1 MKQLRKIPMIL
12 QFGFESQIDNLLTLI
27 GTIDLNKV
35 KKIKTLK
42 EVQTEY
48 HLLIQKMQRR
58 TPGGEPGTVNVIT
71 DFDKAKA
78 LRPLFVND
86 SLLDDKMQ
94 ADVITETKDD
104 EANEKKALILRAIHE
119 LGLYSE
125 VHKALFDTLIT
136 DIFILPSALAK
147 AGSTSQAIGVI
158 WANPK
163 MTYSQHDMVEIL
175 VHEMTHHAMFIDEVR
190 YVHYSYS
197 AVTDKST
204 WARSA
209 ILNVPRPLDKVLHSA
224 VVATE
229 VLLMRAN
236 YIGHPV
242 LTKVHPPTNVMLTQL
257 RDAIAS
263 TEKVLLRYKGAR
275 KIFTDRAN
283 EIFDNVRQQVKALA
297 A

>member
-1 MKQLRKIPMIL
+1 MIL
-12 QFGFESQIDNLLTLI
+12 QFGFESQIDNLMTLI
-27 GTIDLNKV
+27 GTSDLIKA
-35 KKIKTLK
+35 KKITTLK
-42 EVQTEY
+42 EVQAEY
-48 HLLIQKMQRR
+48 HALIQKMQKRA
-58 TPGGEPGTVNVIT
+58 PGGEPGTVNIIT
-71 DFDKAKA
+71 DFEKAKA

-86 SLLDDKMQ
+86 SLLDDKAQ
-94 ADVITETKDD
+94 ADVITEMRDD
-104 EANEKKALILRAIHE
+104 EAIEKKTLILRAIHE

-125 VHKALFDTLIT
+125 EHKALFDTLIT
-136 DIFILPSALAK
+136 DIFILPSERAK

-163 MTYSQHDMVEIL
+163 MTYSLHDMVEIL

-190 YVHYSYS
+190 HVHYSYS

-229 VLLMRAN
+229 VLLMREN

-242 LTKVHPPTNVMLTQL
+242 MSKVHPPTKILLTQL
-257 RDAIAS
+257 KDTIAS
-263 TEKVLLRYKGAR
+263 TEKVLLRYKGAD
-275 KIFTDRAN
+275 KIFTNRAN
-283 EIFDNVRQQVKALA
+283 EIFDNVQQQSKALVA
-297 A
+297 

>member
-1 MKQLRKIPMIL
+1 MIL
-12 QFGFESQIDNLLTLI
+12 QFGFESQIDNILTLI
-27 GTIDLNKV
+27 GTIDFKGV
-35 KKIKTLK
+35 KKITTLK
-42 EVQTEY
+42 EVQSEY
-48 HLLIQKMQRR
+48 HSLIQKMQRR
-58 TPGGEPGTVNVIT
+58 TPGGTPGTVNVIT
-71 DFDKAKA
+71 DFEKAKT

-104 EANEKKALILRAIHE
+104 ETSDKKALILRAIHE
-119 LGLYSE
+119 LGIYSE

-136 DIFILPSALAK
+136 DIFILPSSRAK

-163 MTYSQHDMVEIL
+163 TTYSLHDMVEIL
-175 VHEMTHHAMFIDEVR
+175 VHEMTHHAMFIDELR

-197 AVTDKST
+197 DVMDKST

-229 VLLMRAN
+229 ILLMRAN

-242 LTKVHPPTNVMLTQL
+242 LSKVHPPTNIMLTQL
-257 RDAIAS
+257 KDAIAS
-263 TEKVLLRYKGAR
+263 TEKVLLQYKGAE
-275 KIFTDRAN
+275 KVLTDRAN
-283 EIFDNVRQQVKALA
+283 EIFDNVQQQVKALA

>member
-1 MKQLRKIPMIL
+1 MIL
-12 QFGFESQIDNLLTLI
+12 QFGFEAQIDNLMTLI

-35 KKIKTLK
+35 KKIATLK

-48 HLLIQKMQRR
+48 HSLIQKMQKRI
-58 TPGGEPGTVNVIT
+58 PGGEPGTVNVIT
-71 DFDKAKA
+71 DFEKAKA

-86 SLLDDKMQ
+86 SLLDDKAQ
-94 ADVITETKDD
+94 ADVITEMKDD
-104 EANEKKALILRAIHE
+104 EATDKKALILRAIHE
-119 LGLYSE
+119 LGIYSE

-136 DIFILPSALAK
+136 DIFILPSVRAK

-163 MTYSQHDMVEIL
+163 TTYSLHDMVEIL

-197 AVTDKST
+197 AVMDKST

-229 VLLMRAN
+229 ILLMRAN
-236 YIGHPV
+236 YLGHPV
-242 LTKVHPPTNVMLTQL
+242 MTKVHPPTNVMLTQL
-257 RDAIAS
+257 KDAIAS
-263 TEKVLLRYKGAR
+263 TEKVLLRSKGAG

-283 EIFDNVRQQVKALA
+283 EIFYNVQQQGKALA

>member
-1 MKQLRKIPMIL
+1 MIL

-204 WARSA
+204 WAQSA

-242 LTKVHPPTNVMLTQL
+242 LTKVHPPTNVILTQL

>member
-1 MKQLRKIPMIL
+1 MIL
-12 QFGFESQIDNLLTLI
+12 QFGFESQIDNVLNLI
-27 GTIDLNKV
+27 GTIDFNRA
-35 KKIKTLK
+35 KKITTLK

-48 HLLIQKMQRR
+48 HSLIQKMQMR
-58 TPGGEPGTVNVIT
+58 TPGGAPGTVNVIT
-71 DFDKAKA
+71 DFEKAKT

-104 EANEKKALILRAIHE
+104 EATDKKALILRAIHE

-125 VHKALFDTLIT
+125 VHKALLETLIT
-136 DIFILPSALAK
+136 DIFILPSSRAK

-163 MTYSQHDMVEIL
+163 TTYSLHDMIEIL
-175 VHEMTHHAMFIDEVR
+175 VHEMTHHAMFIDELR
-190 YVHYSYS
+190 YVHYCYS
-197 AVTDKST
+197 DVMDKST
-204 WARSA
+204 WALSA

-229 VLLMRAN
+229 ILLMRAN

-242 LTKVHPPTNVMLTQL
+242 LTKVHPPTNIMLTQL
-257 RDAIAS
+257 KDAIAA
-263 TEKVLLRYKGAR
+263 TEKVLLQYKGAG
-275 KIFTDRAN
+275 KIFTERAN
-283 EIFDNVRQQVKALA
+283 EIFHNVQRQVKALSA
-297 A
+297 

>member
-1 MKQLRKIPMIL
+1 MIL

>member
-1 MKQLRKIPMIL
+1 MIL

-204 WARSA
+204 WAQSA

>member
-1 MKQLRKIPMIL
+1 MR
-12 QFGFESQIDNLLTLI
+12 
-27 GTIDLNKV
+27 
-35 KKIKTLK
+35 
-42 EVQTEY
+42 
-48 HLLIQKMQRR
+48 
-58 TPGGEPGTVNVIT
+58 
-71 DFDKAKA
+71 
-78 LRPLFVND
+78 
-86 SLLDDKMQ
+86 
-94 ADVITETKDD
+94 
-104 EANEKKALILRAIHE
+104 
-119 LGLYSE
+119 
-125 VHKALFDTLIT
+125 
-136 DIFILPSALAK
+136 AK

-163 MTYSQHDMVEIL
+163 TTYSLHDMVEIL

-242 LTKVHPPTNVMLTQL
+242 ITKVHPPTNVMLTQL
-257 RDAIAS
+257 KDAIAS
-263 TEKVLLRYKGAR
+263 TEKVLLRYKGAG
-275 KIFTDRAN
+275 KIFRDRAN
-283 EIFDNVRQQVKALA
+283 EIFDNVQQQVNALA

>member
-1 MKQLRKIPMIL
+1 MIL
-12 QFGFESQIDNLLTLI
+12 QFGFESQIDNILTLI
-27 GTIDLNKV
+27 GTIDFKGV
-35 KKIKTLK
+35 KKITTLK
-42 EVQTEY
+42 EVQSEY
-48 HLLIQKMQRR
+48 HSLIQKMQRR
-58 TPGGEPGTVNVIT
+58 TPGGTPGTVNVIT
-71 DFDKAKA
+71 DFEKAKT
-78 LRPLFVND
+78 LRPLFVNN

-104 EANEKKALILRAIHE
+104 ETSDKKALILRAIHE
-119 LGLYSE
+119 LGIYSE

-136 DIFILPSALAK
+136 DIFILPSSRAK

-163 MTYSQHDMVEIL
+163 TTYSLHDMVEIL
-175 VHEMTHHAMFIDEVR
+175 VHEMTHHAMFIDELR

-197 AVTDKST
+197 DVMDKST

-229 VLLMRAN
+229 ILLMRAN

-242 LTKVHPPTNVMLTQL
+242 LSKVHPPTNIMLTQL
-257 RDAIAS
+257 KDAIAS
-263 TEKVLLRYKGAR
+263 TEKVLLQYKGAE
-275 KIFTDRAN
+275 KVLTDRAN
-283 EIFDNVRQQVKALA
+283 EIFDNVQQQVKALA